1 MQDMNQFGDIMSIRS
16 ESNMTEILKNFSS
29 DYVLSIMCQ
38 EIDNFKNL
46 PMDISRTINN
56 IVPAIEQE
64 FLRLSEDYP
73 YDKENLQ
80 QTRIE
85 IYNNIILTIANQY
98 KLNIVLPEDGDLF
111 NITNALYQFFVSD
124 LNNTI
129 VSFFT
134 SFIIN
139 NIDSL
144 HDAINIPKKKDN
156 KPTAS
161 YSYKNPNTMDVLN
174 SMNTVMAYV
183 TGMDITL
190 DQFMSSH
197 IEVYKVL
204 RDFVTENDSFVREFI
219 YPKLIDYQFSPVLIA
234 YIKMNVHNH
243 ELAYQPTIES
253 YL

>member
-38 EIDNFKNL
+38 EIDNFKYL

-85 IYNNIILTIANQY
+85 IYDNIILTIAKQY
-98 KLNIVLPEDGDLF
+98 KLNIVLPEDAELF
-111 NITNALYQFFVSD
+111 SVTNALYQFFVSD

-129 VSFFT
+129 VNFFT

-144 HDAINIPKKKDN
+144 YSVINPKKKD
-156 KPTAS
+156 KPAAS

-197 IEVYKVL
+197 IEAYKVL
-204 RDFVTENDSFVREFI
+204 RDFVSENDSFIREFI